1 MNPFGTRARADELS
15 ALLDGA
21 VVPLAPGSYDYPAAP
36 ALALVSR
43 LRSVGTALSEET
55 APRPEFRTAL
65 RTRLLAVAAV
75 QGIGVPVAEVPG
87 VSAASSA
94 PRAVTWAVAKRG
106 QRGLGVAAGAM
117 ASVVAVTGVAVAS
130 QRSLPGD
137 TFYGTKKATEALQ
150 LSFADGDV
158 EKGTQH
164 LEFAETRLREV
175 RALALGREELNAS
188 GPFAPVS
195 DEQSL
200 IALGG
205 SVTERVRT
213 ALSDMDAQTRDG
225 QALLESAFR
234 DSGEVEP
241 LRVIVTFA
249 RRQAQSIER
258 VLPSLPADA
267 RPRAQESLSL
277 VTTVA
282 QQTELAIQLGT
293 CGDQCDP
300 QGAGP
305 ALPTASPEPAPG
317 STATPG
323 PQVVPTQ
330 EPDCECAAPQPEPAP
345 TPTAEPATEPTPT
358 TEPSPQPTPTQE
370 PTQEPSP
377 QPSSVLPTE
386 IVIPSGL
393 PLPSGLPTSI
403 PLPPVVL
410 PTELPPTLP
419 LQAPQP

>member
-1 MNPFGTRARADELS
+1 MNPFGTRARADELA

-36 ALALVSR
+36 ALALVGR
-43 LRSVGTALSEET
+43 LRAAGTALSEAT
-55 APRPEFRTAL
+55 APRPEFRSAL

-75 QGIGVPVAEVPG
+75 QGIGVPVAEVP
-87 VSAASSA
+87 AA
-94 PRAVTWAVAKRG
+94 PQAVTWAVAKRG

-137 TFYGTKKATEALQ
+137 PFYGTKKATEALQ
-150 LSFADGDV
+150 LRFADGDV

-175 RALALGREELNAS
+175 RALALGRDELDAS

-195 DEQSL
+195 DEESL

-213 ALSDMDAQTRDG
+213 ALSDMDEQTRDG

-234 DSGEVEP
+234 ASGEVEP
-241 LRVIVTFA
+241 LRVIATFA

-323 PQVVPTQ
+323 PQVTPTP

-345 TPTAEPATEPTPT
+345 TPTTEPRPST
-358 TEPSPQPTPTQE
+358 TGEPSPQPTPTQQPTQE

-377 QPSSVLPTE
+377 QPSSVLPTQ
-386 IVIPSGL
+386 IVVPSGL
-393 PLPSGLPTSI
+393 PLPSGVPTSV
-403 PLPPVVL
+403 PVPPVVIPTGL
-410 PTELPPTLP
+410 PSTLP

>member
-1 MNPFGTRARADELS
+1 MNPFGTRARADELA

-21 VVPLAPGSYDYPAAP
+21 VVPLAPGSTDFPSAP
-36 ALALVSR
+36 ALALVGR
-43 LRSVGTALSEET
+43 LRTAGAALSEAT

-75 QGIGVPVAEVPG
+75 QGIGVPVAEVPSVSPG
-87 VSAASSA
+87 VTSA
-94 PRAVTWAVAKRG
+94 PKAVTWAVAKRG

-137 TFYGTKKATEALQ
+137 PFYGTKKATEALQ
-150 LSFADGDV
+150 LRFADGDV

-175 RALALGREELNAS
+175 RALALGRDELDAS

-195 DEQSL
+195 SERSL
-200 IALGG
+200 VALGG

-213 ALSDMDAQTRDG
+213 ALADMDDQTREG

-234 DSGEVEP
+234 DTGAVEP
-241 LRVIVTFA
+241 LRVIATFA
-249 RRQAQSIER
+249 RRQAQAIER

-267 RPRAQESLSL
+267 RPRAQESLTL
-277 VTTVA
+277 VTAVA

-305 ALPTASPEPAPG
+305 SLPTASPEPAPG

-323 PQVVPTQ
+323 PQVSPTP

-345 TPTAEPATEPTPT
+345 TPTTEPAPTST
-358 TEPSPQPTPTQE
+358 GQPSPKPTPTQE

-377 QPSSVLPTE
+377 EPSSVLPTE
-386 IVIPSGL
+386 IVVPSGI
-393 PLPSGLPTSI
+393 PLPSGVPTSI
-403 PLPPVVL
+403 PLPPVVI
-410 PTELPPTLP
+410 PTGVPPTLP